1 MEIEK
6 RILWFLLVC
15 FTGCLIYYF
24 GFHYNKMLLRF
35 SECDA
40 SLLLSE
46 LERASEIEF
55 PKNISGV
62 HAAVTHAESIG
73 FCVMFSGTRQ
83 DVQPFEKY
91 LGGNEAA
98 EYSRS
103 DDPRLRKTSLRY
115 PAWFLETVGSGKIY
129 STNSGSDVTISF
141 VIIDTGNSDR
151 YMVYMSGLMAN
162 NARNREKFIKQ

>member
-6 RILWFLLVC
+6 RILWFLAVC
-15 FTGCLIYYF
+15 IAGYLIYYF

-55 PKNISGV
+55 PKNISGAR
-62 HAAVTHAESIG
+62 AAVTHAESIG
-73 FCVMFSGTRQ
+73 FCVIFSGTRQ

-91 LGGNEAA
+91 LGGDEAA

-103 DDPRLRKTSLRY
+103 DDLRFRKTSLRY
-115 PAWFLETVGSGKIY
+115 PAWFLEPVGSGKIY

-141 VIIDTGNSDR
+141 VIIDTGDPDR
-151 YMVYMSGLMAN
+151 STVYMSGLMAN
-162 NARNREKFIKQ
+162 NPRNREIFIKE